1 MTSQFVDEAF
11 WRCFLSLV
19 KCSYWFKSHISI
31 ITDCGV
37 MTIYFYKELTWNPE
51 IRNTPIWDL
60 PNIWRLERVRYTKFG
75 TDVSNEML
83 LNATKCLAYSFYRS
97 WVIKG
102 QPTDV
107 CVSVCVCV
115 CGGGRGGESV
125 EVNLGFS
132 RLRILA
138 LASCFFSS
146 T

>member
-1 MTSQFVDEAF
+1 MIMTSQFVDEAF

-19 KCSYWFKSHISI
+19 KCSYWFKSHVSI

-107 CVSVCVCV
+107 CV
-115 CGGGRGGESV
+115 CGGGGGV
-125 EVNLGFS
+125 DVNLGFS